1 MIKPFMKIHL
11 SHPSR
16 DIELEGPK
24 HVRDVFKELQLIPE
38 GYLVIRGE
46 DLLTEDERL
55 ADSDTIEIRPVISG
69 G

>member
-1 MIKPFMKIHL
+1 MKIHL

-16 DIELEGPK
+16 NIEMAGPK
-24 HVRDVFKELQLIPE
+24 RVGDVLTELHLIPE
-38 GYLVIRGE
+38 GYLIIRGE

-55 ADSDTIEIRPVISG
+55 EDSDTIEIRPVISG

>member
-1 MIKPFMKIHL
+1 MKIHL

-16 DIELEGPK
+16 DIEMVGPK
-24 HVRDVFKELQLIPE
+24 RVMDVFKELQLIPE

-55 ADSDTIEIRPVISG
+55 EDNDTIEIRPVISG